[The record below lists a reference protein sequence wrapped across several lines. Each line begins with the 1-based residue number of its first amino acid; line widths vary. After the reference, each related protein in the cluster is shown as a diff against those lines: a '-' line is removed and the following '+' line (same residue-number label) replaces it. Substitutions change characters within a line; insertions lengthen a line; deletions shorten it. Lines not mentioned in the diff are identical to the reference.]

1 MQYSILSK
9 AFSTSFSFFQFLSVR
24 KLPFP
29 FILHPVDYII
39 IIFFQSRD
47 ESNVILCGSNNS
59 RNTITL
65 HAPNKYHLHSHWLL
79 RLFDAKGIRH
89 QFLLQFS
96 VVSIFGA
103 LKIFSCIALAWFA
116 LAFDGT
122 ALPCI
127 PHSL

>member
-65 HAPNKYHLHSHWLL
+65 HAPNKYHLHSHWPL
-79 RLFDAKGIRH
+79 RLFNAKRIGLGENSPSITNTVFCYFNFWSPENL
-89 QFLLQFS
+89 FLHC
-96 VVSIFGA
+96 FG
-103 LKIFSCIALAWFA
+103 LVCIGL
-116 LAFDGT
+116 
-122 ALPCI
+122 
-127 PHSL
+127 